1 MLLVNKQI
9 KINTHNRSNAVSK
22 LSYLMNVG
30 LQFTPFADPTTTIST
45 ANGTFHLN
53 FLLFQ
58 TPKTG
63 QTSEISPKRLF
74 EFQKKQL
81 HHKEN
86 FICFDHIQTSQ
97 QKSTAETK
105 IMHASGLPKPIST
118 HKDCICISHIN
129 ERRLL
134 QDLAACYAYYRIRGI
149 LLFPRL
155 DQMDSMCQLTLRN
168 HLGNTPQPLSFNTNK
183 LIISFIFLSE

>member
-1 MLLVNKQI
+1 
-9 KINTHNRSNAVSK
+9 
-22 LSYLMNVG
+22 MNVG

-155 DQMDSMCQLTLRN
+155 DQMDSMCQLTLRR
-168 HLGNTPQPLSFNTNK
+168 LGEYTSASFLQHQKANNFIYLLERVKCFKDVEPERIK
-183 LIISFIFLSE
+183 L